1 MTIQTGRALEE
12 FLWVVVRT
20 EKIAGGLSIPFRSKD
35 DIMLTM
41 F

>member
-20 EKIAGGLSIPFRSKD
+20 EKIAGGLSISFRSKD
-35 DIMLTM
+35 EL
-41 F
+41 